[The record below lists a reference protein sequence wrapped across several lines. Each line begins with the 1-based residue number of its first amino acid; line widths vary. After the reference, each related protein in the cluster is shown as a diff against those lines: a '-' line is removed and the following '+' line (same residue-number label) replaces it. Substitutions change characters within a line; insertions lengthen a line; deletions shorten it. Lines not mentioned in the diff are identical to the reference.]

1 MHTGPVVAL
10 LARIGLPTRRH
21 YEYRKPRE
29 DVYPNVF
36 YPNVFYDL
44 GYIDGINVS

>member
-29 DVYPNVF
+29 DVYPSVLQKA
-36 YPNVFYDL
+36 FYDL

>member
-1 MHTGPVVAL
+1 MHTGQVVAL

-36 YPNVFYDL
+36 YDL
-44 GYIDGINVS
+44 GYIEGINVS